1 MKMCILKSQ
10 LIVAGLIN
18 FIHVQMLGQNIMSL
32 ISIPVILVTK
42 CGVVELP
49 PFSPHPQLLKDL
61 SKGDSEDSLEFLQH
75 QNIYNSLLAFASVYV
90 GHKESNLDGGICF
103 LLNGEFVR
111 KLSSITPGSNG
122 PSFSQLYIL
131 DAKTAFDNR
140 VNNVAYGGDRVN
152 QETLKK
158 LDILLR
164 ETHPLANA
172 YKNFHTQYLEKLQT
186 EGLDSVKHFRL
197 VLLEARDAPV
207 IIRDSSD
214 HPRQL
219 NLPTEETLFSICTE
233 ADELPEVKGIY
244 ITDLEG
250 HLFTFRPNHP
260 LTDPLTYPIL
270 FPCGDDGYHDKL
282 LVNKKNLTKLGTIS
296 SDNDNEV
303 EDDAKKISP
312 RDYVKY
318 RLAVRK
324 DEEYHNIW
332 NSGGGLSQKYVLDYN
347 ARVDSNVANYLRK
360 PDMDLRATYPP
371 DALRWLQRDCGA
383 KSVEDLGHIV
393 MFRKYHPGTRP
404 YFQEMFY
411 NATTIMA
418 RTRKSG
424 FCSFMFTFTCN
435 PNWPEI
441 KRNLLRDNQKIVD
454 RFDIICRIY
463 EDKLRKLHTLL
474 EKKHILGKI
483 LGSAESREF
492 QKRIGG
498 PHLHRVYCTDIPAT
512 PENVE
517 NLIWA
522 HIPKEPPANDKSVW
536 ANFLRKVRELLPKHQ
551 FHDCGAHCRNSRGKC
566 KKGFPKPFSKFT
578 ILHDDKPAEYKRPSP
593 EDGGE
598 TLTLPRGRAK
608 ITYNNSHV
616 VAYNPFI
623 LVMFRTH
630 HNLEYAYGQSD
641 NLKYALK
648 YPFKGASFSYV
659 RSSIDG
665 RIDVDE
671 PAQYA
676 KMIYR
681 SPSEGYS
688 RSMGYKYAFLSHT
701 VIALKI
707 HLPDNQKLYF
717 NSRTAP
723 TILANAEEGILPDT
737 HLTAY
742 WKLWRKNI
750 NDPVIRNI
758 LFEELPETYSF
769 DIKEKV
775 WRKRRMAVVRKITKP
790 IIGRIYTV
798 SPREPEKFALYV
810 LTKHFPGDPEELKN
824 VNGQIC
830 TTFADAARLRGLF
843 EDNGVW
849 ERTLREAS
857 LSLNPSQMRQLY
869 ANILVFGGTEKCVID
884 GLNLWEMFKD
894 QMYDRR
900 RCTEDEKLLR
910 IDRALAIIERYLL
923 SNGRTMYEFDLPAP
937 NNPLIN
943 DPDRALDQFF
953 FPNNVNSDEVDETVD
968 TSALEKANLNA
979 EQDNFFK
986 MVRNAAFDPNSVNKY
1001 FYLSGDGG
1009 TGKTFLLNYVL
1020 YQLRS
1025 LNLKVLPTASTGIAS
1040 TKFYAGGMTFHS
1052 AFRFGIDVE
1061 PGKIPPVRVDSFFG
1075 RRIIECDVIIID
1087 EITMLDKVVFENVD
1101 KLCRTLVP
1109 QNNNRP
1115 FAGKVVI
1122 LSGDWKQSLPV
1133 VQDSASPGASVAA
1146 SILSSSLYGRFQK
1159 FRLVQNMRVIPSEIV
1174 FKDWL
1179 YSIGT
1184 GTIGDLV
1191 NIPQNMIVN
1200 SRKELYEFVFD
1211 QGFKVSSNEL
1221 LKRLILAPTNRIVDD
1236 INSEIIDMIDSPVFE
1251 YLSIDNATI
1260 ENPLACNS
1268 SDYEVAQLNR
1278 LNPIGMPAHSLKLKI
1293 GSVIVLLQ
1301 NLNTQKSLCNGTR
1314 LIVKNLRSNL
1324 IEAETINSGSDNGI
1338 LVGICRTRN
1347 LYNEKRPDGVSFER
1361 FQFPVRV
1368 AFCMTITKAQG
1379 QTCER
1384 LGIDFNDEPFAHG
1397 QLYTALSRARSSEF
1411 IRVYAPNKKT
1421 DDNGNIPIRN
1431 VVANGITFD

>member
-1 MKMCILKSQ
+1 
-10 LIVAGLIN
+10 
-18 FIHVQMLGQNIMSL
+18 
-32 ISIPVILVTK
+32 
-42 CGVVELP
+42 
-49 PFSPHPQLLKDL
+49 
-61 SKGDSEDSLEFLQH
+61 
-75 QNIYNSLLAFASVYV
+75 
-90 GHKESNLDGGICF
+90 
-103 LLNGEFVR
+103 
-111 KLSSITPGSNG
+111 
-122 PSFSQLYIL
+122 
-131 DAKTAFDNR
+131 
-140 VNNVAYGGDRVN
+140 
-152 QETLKK
+152 
-158 LDILLR
+158 
-164 ETHPLANA
+164 
-172 YKNFHTQYLEKLQT
+172 
-186 EGLDSVKHFRL
+186 
-197 VLLEARDAPV
+197 
-207 IIRDSSD
+207 
-214 HPRQL
+214 
-219 NLPTEETLFSICTE
+219 
-233 ADELPEVKGIY
+233 
-244 ITDLEG
+244 
-250 HLFTFRPNHP
+250 
-260 LTDPLTYPIL
+260 
-270 FPCGDDGYHDKL
+270 
-282 LVNKKNLTKLGTIS
+282 
-296 SDNDNEV
+296 
-303 EDDAKKISP
+303 
-312 RDYVKY
+312 
-318 RLAVRK
+318 
-324 DEEYHNIW
+324 
-332 NSGGGLSQKYVLDYN
+332 
-347 ARVDSNVANYLRK
+347 
-360 PDMDLRATYPP
+360 MDLRATYPP

-979 EQDNFFK
+979 EQDKFFK

-1001 FYLSGDGG
+1001 FL
-1009 TGKTFLLNYVL
+1009 F
-1020 YQLRS
+1020 
-1025 LNLKVLPTASTGIAS
+1025 I
-1040 TKFYAGGMTFHS
+1040 
-1052 AFRFGIDVE
+1052 
-1061 PGKIPPVRVDSFFG
+1061 
-1075 RRIIECDVIIID
+1075 RRWWYR
-1087 EITMLDKVVFENVD
+1087 ENIFT
-1101 KLCRTLVP
+1101 KLC
-1109 QNNNRP
+1109 
-1115 FAGKVVI
+1115 FI
-1122 LSGDWKQSLPV
+1122 
-1133 VQDSASPGASVAA
+1133 SA
-1146 SILSSSLYGRFQK
+1146 
-1159 FRLVQNMRVIPSEIV
+1159 
-1174 FKDWL
+1174 
-1179 YSIGT
+1179 
-1184 GTIGDLV
+1184 
-1191 NIPQNMIVN
+1191 
-1200 SRKELYEFVFD
+1200 
-1211 QGFKVSSNEL
+1211 
-1221 LKRLILAPTNRIVDD
+1221 
-1236 INSEIIDMIDSPVFE
+1236 
-1251 YLSIDNATI
+1251 
-1260 ENPLACNS
+1260 
-1268 SDYEVAQLNR
+1268 
-1278 LNPIGMPAHSLKLKI
+1278 
-1293 GSVIVLLQ
+1293 
-1301 NLNTQKSLCNGTR
+1301 
-1314 LIVKNLRSNL
+1314 
-1324 IEAETINSGSDNGI
+1324 
-1338 LVGICRTRN
+1338 
-1347 LYNEKRPDGVSFER
+1347 
-1361 FQFPVRV
+1361 
-1368 AFCMTITKAQG
+1368 
-1379 QTCER
+1379 
-1384 LGIDFNDEPFAHG
+1384 
-1397 QLYTALSRARSSEF
+1397 
-1411 IRVYAPNKKT
+1411 
-1421 DDNGNIPIRN
+1421 
-1431 VVANGITFD
+1431 